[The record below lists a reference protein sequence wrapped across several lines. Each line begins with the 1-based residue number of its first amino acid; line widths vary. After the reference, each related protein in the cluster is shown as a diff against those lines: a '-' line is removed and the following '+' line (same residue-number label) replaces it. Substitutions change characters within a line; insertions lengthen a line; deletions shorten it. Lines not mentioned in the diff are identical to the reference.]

1 LVRGSDF
8 PVDAPYTGR
17 SYINK
22 QTEVGEGHKGAKK
35 IQMKVLLEKRLSGGK
50 HLQFKTLQES
60 GEDAPY
66 SYWKEENVFFS
77 LDSSK

>member
-1 LVRGSDF
+1 MIRGSDF

-22 QTEVGEGHKGAKK
+22 QTKVGEGHKGAKK
-35 IQMKVLLEKRLSGGK
+35 IQMKVLLGERLSSGK
-50 HLQFKTLQES
+50 HLKFKTLQKL

-66 SYWKEENVFFS
+66 SGWKKKVFSFY
-77 LDSSK
+77 